1 MQLTEDESSRN
12 IASFLFFSYKYD
24 TTVQNPKPLPS
35 TLTNMKGL
43 SADLSKLKI
52 ETDYE
57 NVGQTAFESRILKN
71 VKLPSPGYP
80 TFKTLGVIELH
91 YESVYVKKQLFKK
104 CLVVIPQCFEETQ
117 PEELEKYL
125 LKLTKQP
132 RKDVFVGFPYQH
144 EAFPMSFEDPLS
156 IYTLYGDYYENRYTI
171 QTVE

>member
-1 MQLTEDESSRN
+1 MFTQVELTEAEQSRN

-91 YESVYVKKQLFKK
+91 YESVYVKK
-104 CLVVIPQCFEETQ
+104 
-117 PEELEKYL
+117 
-125 LKLTKQP
+125 
-132 RKDVFVGFPYQH
+132 
-144 EAFPMSFEDPLS
+144 
-156 IYTLYGDYYENRYTI
+156 
-171 QTVE
+171 